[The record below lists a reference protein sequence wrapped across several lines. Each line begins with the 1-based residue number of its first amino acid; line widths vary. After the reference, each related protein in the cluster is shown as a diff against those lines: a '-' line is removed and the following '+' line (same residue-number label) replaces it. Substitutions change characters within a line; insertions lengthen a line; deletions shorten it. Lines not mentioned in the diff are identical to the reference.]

1 MARGGAHKKD
11 ESVAVAIDKD
21 KFSQQALK
29 WTIER
34 LLSRG
39 QVLTLLHV
47 KHKPSH
53 STTNVGTYSD
63 SDDAV
68 AHKQQVDNQ
77 AHQFFLPFRCF
88 CTRSNIPCNEVT
100 LEEGDISKALINY
113 VNKNVIDVLVLG
125 APSRTGIVKRFKSD
139 IPSIVSK
146 GAPDFC
152 TVYTIGNKGKVS
164 SMRQATSPAPAKPI
178 STSHNQP
185 HPATRPQLLHQL
197 TNASEVSVEH
207 PIILRSQPSR
217 HLETQDSV
225 ASNPPSRTIHEDFEI
240 KSPFNRPGSR
250 ASMGK
255 GQDTSM
261 ADSDISF
268 VSSGRQSLDRG
279 NPPAWNSGTV
289 DSYRLSNGSET
300 SSPGSASPSPMLGM
314 GGMRSIDSNNNS
326 SYSNPYSHEMSS
338 ASESETSWA
347 SQSHAQEDVEAEMR
361 RLKLELKQTM
371 DMYSTACKEALNA
384 KQKVSII
391 SKITNLFSMIYNH
404 DSTIEFQLIWQASEL
419 HRWKMEEEHR
429 LEEAKMA
436 EGAALAIAEK
446 EKMKCK
452 AALQAA
458 EVAQRSAV
466 HEARK
471 RANVEKL
478 AVMEAEET
486 KKALEG
492 FGHGDIGYRRYSI
505 QEIETATNG
514 FSAALKIG
522 EGGYGPVYRG
532 ELDHTQVAIKV
543 LRPDAAQG
551 RSQFQREVEV
561 LSCIRHPNMVLL
573 LGACPENGCL
583 VYEFMANGSLE
594 DCLFRKP
601 EDPVLPWQLR
611 FRIAEEIATG
621 LLFLH
626 QTRPEPIV
634 HRDLKPGNILLDRNY
649 VSKISDVGLARL
661 VPPSVANSV
670 TQYRMTA
677 TAGTFFY
684 IDPEYQQTGLLG
696 IKSDVYSLGVMLL
709 QIITAKPPIGLAH
722 NVERAIEKGKFAEM
736 LDPDVKDW
744 PVEEALKFAKLS
756 IQCAEMRKRDR
767 PDLGKVVLPEL
778 SRLRAM
784 AEESMGFQ
792 PYSICDSPCMSQASF
807 SQERFSLHHGLDE
820 SESSYCQSGSSTSS
834 YSDRRSW
841 LN

>member
-53 STTNVGTYSD
+53 STTNVGSNSD

-125 APSRTGIVKRFKSD
+125 APSRTGLVKRFKSD

-152 TVYTIGNKGKVS
+152 TVYIIGNKGKVS

-185 HPATRPQLLHQL
+185 QPATRPQLLHQL

-217 HLETQDSV
+217 
-225 ASNPPSRTIHEDFEI
+225 R
-240 KSPFNRPGSR
+240 
-250 ASMGK
+250 
-255 GQDTSM
+255 QDTST

-279 NPPAWNSGTV
+279 NSPAWNSGTG
-289 DSYRLSNGSET
+289 DLYRLSNGSGSEFET

-384 KQKVSII
+384 KQK
-391 SKITNLFSMIYNH
+391 
-404 DSTIEFQLIWQASEL
+404 ASEL
-419 HRWKMEEEHR
+419 HRWKIEEEHR
-429 LEEAKMA
+429 LEEARMA
-436 EGAALAIAEK
+436 EEAALAIAEQ
-446 EKMKCK
+446 EKLKCK

-466 HEARK
+466 QEARK

-601 EDPVLPWQLR
+601 ENPVLPWQLR

-807 SQERFSLHHGLDE
+807 SQVSSLLFFFAI
-820 SESSYCQSGSSTSS
+820 
-834 YSDRRSW
+834 
-841 LN
+841 N